1 MSSNIAVS
9 ISADVTGLTS
19 QLAVAKANLSATTAE
34 LRNMAAQMRE
44 AGSSASDSLKAGL
57 AKSAEAAVAAQSS
70 VARLRSEIQAAKP
83 PLDNLSAA
91 GEHNAQI
98 FREKLVLAHE
108 TLIGSYKRAAG
119 SIIVLSERTGGR
131 IRHDR

>member
-9 ISADVTGLTS
+9 ISADVTGLTA

-34 LRNMAAQMRE
+34 LRNMATQMRE
-44 AGSSASDSLKAGL
+44 AGFSASDSLKAGL

-70 VARLRSEIQAAKP
+70 VAKLRSEIQAAKP

-91 GEHNAQI
+91 GEHNRANLP
-98 FREKLVLAHE
+98 RK
-108 TLIGSYKRAAG
+108 TGSRP
-119 SIIVLSERTGGR
+119 
-131 IRHDR
+131 